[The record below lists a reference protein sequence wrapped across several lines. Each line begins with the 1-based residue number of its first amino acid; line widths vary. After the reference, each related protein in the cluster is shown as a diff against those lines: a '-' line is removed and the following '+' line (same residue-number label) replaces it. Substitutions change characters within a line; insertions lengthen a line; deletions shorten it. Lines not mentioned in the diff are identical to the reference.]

1 MNKSKEPILPK
12 VIDFLLLSDGDSID
26 EREGIEL
33 VEVYP
38 GRWDININDRPTNK
52 RIRHSV
58 LRFTGDDELVMGFGN
73 MRDGFGIDKPSTVQE
88 DQLGNEIRKLMRKY
102 KFCNTCI
109 DKAVEYLLKAIEC
122 HKGYLNEYN
131 QNIERKEIKSCME

>member
-1 MNKSKEPILPK
+1 MSIPKKPILPK
-12 VIDFLLLSDGDSID
+12 VIDSLLLSDSENIN

-52 RIRHSV
+52 NVRHSL

-73 MRDGFGIDKPSTVQE
+73 MRDGFSIHKPSTVQKN
-88 DQLGNEIRKLMRKY
+88 QLSNEIRTLMHKH

-122 HKGYLNEYN
+122 HKRYLNEYN
-131 QNIERKEIKSCME
+131 KRR

>member
-1 MNKSKEPILPK
+1 MNKSKKPILPK
-12 VIDFLLLSDGDSID
+12 VIDFLLLSDSEDID
-26 EREGIEL
+26 KREGIEL

-52 RIRHSV
+52 NVRHSL

-73 MRDGFGIDKPSTVQE
+73 MRNGFSIDKPSTIE
-88 DQLGNEIRKLMRKY
+88 KEQLGNEIRMLMHKY

-109 DKAVEYLLKAIEC
+109 DKAIEYLLKAIEC
-122 HKGYLNEYN
+122 HKRYLNEYN
-131 QNIERKEIKSCME
+131 QKKGGKQ

>member
-1 MNKSKEPILPK
+1 MTKSKKPILPK
-12 VIDFLLLSDGDSID
+12 VIDYLLLSNSDNVN

-52 RIRHSV
+52 NIRHSV
-58 LRFTGDDELVMGFGN
+58 LCFTGNDELVMDFGKSN
-73 MRDGFGIDKPSTVQE
+73 KCFRVDKPSEAQK
-88 DQLGNEIRKLMRKY
+88 DLLGNEIRILMRKY

-109 DKAVEYLLKAIEC
+109 DKAIEYLLKAIEC
-122 HKGYLNEYN
+122 HKRYLNKVYFM
-131 QNIERKEIKSCME
+131 KGVK